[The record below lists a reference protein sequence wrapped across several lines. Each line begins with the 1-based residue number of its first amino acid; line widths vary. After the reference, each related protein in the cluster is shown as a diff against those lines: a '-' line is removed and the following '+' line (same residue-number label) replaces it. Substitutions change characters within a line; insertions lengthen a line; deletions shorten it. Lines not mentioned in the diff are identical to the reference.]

1 MCPTRQRKEHLR
13 RRYTTAVHMPSPI
26 HAKLAAE
33 QNENTGKVLLLA
45 FEAITVTLF
54 WRILR
59 YFGSFRLEDGQMF
72 ADLGSSLLAAAAA
85 EHFG

>member
-1 MCPTRQRKEHLR
+1 M
-13 RRYTTAVHMPSPI
+13 
-26 HAKLAAE
+26 
-33 QNENTGKVLLLA
+33 
-45 FEAITVTLF
+45 TLF
-54 WRILR
+54 WRLLR

>member
-45 FEAITVTLF
+45 FEAITVFL
-54 WRILR
+54 
-59 YFGSFRLEDGQMF
+59 YFGVYYVIL
-72 ADLGSSLLAAAAA
+72 ALLGWKTARCLLI
-85 EHFG
+85 

>member
-45 FEAITVTLF
+45 FEAITV
-54 WRILR
+54 
-59 YFGSFRLEDGQMF
+59 
-72 ADLGSSLLAAAAA
+72 
-85 EHFG
+85 